1 MSKSYDLTT
10 KQGLSNAATDY
21 GIPIV
26 LSAFG
31 PVGWVAAGA
40 FKLAKH
46 YLDSD
51 AKPTI
56 KQQEEAAINIIKAG
70 KENGADEIEIEL
82 EQAAGVNV
90 TGAFKNEAG
99 AGSLNTTLGKNGKM
113 KLKVKYK

>member
-10 KQGLSNAATDY
+10 KEGLGNAAADY

-26 LSAFG
+26 LAAFG
-31 PVGWVAAGA
+31 PVGWAAAGA
-40 FKLAKH
+40 YKLAKY

-51 AKPTI
+51 EKPTI

-70 KENGADEIEIEL
+70 KENGAEEIEIEL
-82 EQAAGVNV
+82 EQAAGMNV
-90 TGAFKNEAG
+90 KGVFKNEAG
-99 AGSLNTTLGKNGKM
+99 AGSLNATLGKNGKM